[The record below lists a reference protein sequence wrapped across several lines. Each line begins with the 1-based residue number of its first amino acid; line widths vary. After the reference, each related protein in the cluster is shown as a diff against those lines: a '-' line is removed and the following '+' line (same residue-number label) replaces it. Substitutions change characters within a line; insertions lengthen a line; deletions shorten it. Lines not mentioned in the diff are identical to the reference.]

1 MTQTKFDDDL
11 RQWLLNAERHRLEN
25 DPTEQEPVQSLI
37 QSSQQI
43 TAAIK
48 NAAQSD
54 PSLLPALIT
63 DIYALATSL
72 AKDRLAPA
80 IKTSQHQL
88 IGTASLSFPADL
100 SIHLGDAVPYDVPE
114 AIIEAPKPKPFDSSP
129 QQWASWTTGLSKWL
143 SSRCEAY
150 STSITAMAQTPQIAR
165 YASDQILLN
174 CYATAVAIAAAAAH
188 WGLSTNLQQENDAG

>member
-1 MTQTKFDDDL
+1 MTQTKFNDDL
-11 RQWLLNAERHRLEN
+11 RQWLINAERHRLEN
-25 DPTEQEPVQSLI
+25 TPTEQEPVKSLT

-48 NAAQSD
+48 KATQSD
-54 PSLLPALIT
+54 PSLLPARIT

-80 IKTSQHQL
+80 IKTSPHQL
-88 IGTASLSFPADL
+88 IGSSSLSFPADL

-114 AIIEAPKPKPFDSSP
+114 AIIEAPKPFDASP

-150 STSITAMAQTPQIAR
+150 SNSITTMAQTPQIAH